1 MYAFIDEKHSWAQP
15 NADGNSREILS
26 IQYSLSLDSDVYPS
40 PPVDFLGSE
49 VKEID
54 HQNVYEFI
62 KSLFVEMDEA
72 AIAVFA
78 LLLMENEFLDLA
90 RTTFDESGSE
100 KARFDYIVS
109 GDASSC
115 REQTWDSEEGWTVE
129 QLTEGPPA
137 FAACAEF
144 IKGFSP

>member
-1 MYAFIDEKHSWAQP
+1 
-15 NADGNSREILS
+15 
-26 IQYSLSLDSDVYPS
+26 
-40 PPVDFLGSE
+40 
-49 VKEID
+49 
-54 HQNVYEFI
+54 
-62 KSLFVEMDEA
+62 MDEA
-72 AIAVFA
+72 AIAVYA
-78 LLLMENEFLDLA
+78 LLLKENEFLNLA